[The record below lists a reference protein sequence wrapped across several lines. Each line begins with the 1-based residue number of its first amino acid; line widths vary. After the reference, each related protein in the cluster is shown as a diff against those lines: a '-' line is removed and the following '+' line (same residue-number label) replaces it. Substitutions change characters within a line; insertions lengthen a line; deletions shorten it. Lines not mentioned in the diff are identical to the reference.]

1 MPLISE
7 PELRRLAA
15 DRRQR
20 LRESTDLGH
29 RNLLMKAAALSHYD
43 IFLSHS
49 FRDKDLILGIAEL
62 FETFDYTV
70 YLDWRED
77 SRLDRATVNR
87 ETANTLK
94 RRMSNSSALFFV
106 PTDHAIESKWMPWEL
121 GFMDGKNGKA
131 AVFPVTQVD
140 SGSSDY
146 RGQEYL
152 GIYPYATVGKN
163 RAGDDRIWIRQ
174 DRLTSVTFERWLKG
188 EQPKRRQ

>member
-1 MPLISE
+1 
-7 PELRRLAA
+7 
-15 DRRQR
+15 
-20 LRESTDLGH
+20 
-29 RNLLMKAAALSHYD
+29 MKAAALSHYD

-49 FRDKDLILGIAEL
+49 FRDKDLVVGIAEW
-62 FETFDYTV
+62 FEKFNYTV

-77 SRLDRATVNR
+77 SQLNRATVNR

-94 RRMSNSSALFFV
+94 DRMSSSSALFFV

-131 AVFPVTQVD
+131 AVFPITQAD
-140 SGSSDY
+140 TDSSDY

-163 RAGDDRIWIRQ
+163 KAGNERIWIRQ
-174 DRLTSVTFERWLKG
+174 DRVTSVTFEGWLDG
-188 EQPKRRQ
+188 EQPKKRG

>member
-15 DRRQR
+15 NRRQR
-20 LRESTDLGH
+20 LRESIDQGH
-29 RNLLMKAAALSHYD
+29 RNVLMKAAALSHYD

-49 FRDKDLILGIAEL
+49 FRDKDLVVGIAEL
-62 FETFDYTV
+62 FEKFNYTV

-77 SRLDRATVNR
+77 SQLNRATVNR

-94 RRMSNSSALFFV
+94 DRMSSSSALFFV
-106 PTDHAIESKWMPWEL
+106 PTDHAIESKWMLWEL

-131 AVFPVTQVD
+131 AVFPITQAD
-140 SGSSDY
+140 TDSSDY

-163 RAGDDRIWIRQ
+163 KAGNERIWIRQ
-174 DRLTSVTFERWLKG
+174 DRVTLVTFERWLDGK
-188 EQPKRRQ
+188 QPKKRG